1 MGFDYR
7 ISTGLGKWTLGGY
20 KQNLVCTRSQEKG
33 TVYPQDTEP
42 DLSVSVQQS
51 LAEVWG
57 DHGLMHWSGSLTN
70 AGSGV
75 LNTTVGAQVLL
86 KEVAII
92 FI

>member
-1 MGFDYR
+1 M
-7 ISTGLGKWTLGGY
+7 
-20 KQNLVCTRSQEKG
+20 
-33 TVYPQDTEP
+33 YPQETEP
-42 DLSVSVQQS
+42 DLPVSVQQS